1 MDAAW
6 TAPVE
11 YSVSSLPFAGRL
23 KSVPGASYAT
33 GYSGDGVGPSRLM
46 AKVLAS
52 MVLGTND
59 EWSRSAFT
67 RHLSAWIPRE
77 PLRYPGSLLAL
88 PALRA
93 VERHEDSGRTVPPLL
108 KRLVSVDPSMF
119 RL

>member
-1 MDAAW
+1 
-6 TAPVE
+6 
-11 YSVSSLPFAGRL
+11 
-23 KSVPGASYAT
+23 
-33 GYSGDGVGPSRLM
+33 M

-88 PALRA
+88 PALRGGA
-93 VERHEDSGRTVPPLL
+93 PRGLRPDGVPPLL